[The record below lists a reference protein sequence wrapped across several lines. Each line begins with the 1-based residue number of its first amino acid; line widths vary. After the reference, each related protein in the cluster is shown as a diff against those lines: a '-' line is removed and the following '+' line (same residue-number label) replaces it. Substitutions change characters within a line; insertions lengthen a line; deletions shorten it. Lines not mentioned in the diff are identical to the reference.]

1 MHVFSKLHSKLK
13 HKKYFLFIGTGTAS
27 NPGSINDI
35 RNLETQELT
44 SLLKDASKAD
54 TAPTTAPESPTAVAE
69 SPTAVP
75 EGPRAVAES
84 STGSPITTQYHSQSQ
99 GQLQDKTHSS
109 MQQQKIE
116 SAPQTAQ
123 LAKPASPHVQ
133 IAQMPGTVVQPHF
146 TGEQLK
152 ELRDFAR
159 MYKMYQFIRKMEE
172 RLNDPD
178 CAPVCRKQCRNFCP
192 KKCCRGQ
199 KVNTSVVSHLMQTAD
214 KIKGTGN
221 KAVKQHTG
229 MEDNGG
235 ENEDSEEQE
244 EKKMDKE
251 TAGKKHIL
259 IRIVKN
265 NELDKPRAHIA
276 H

>member
-1 MHVFSKLHSKLK
+1 
-13 HKKYFLFIGTGTAS
+13 
-27 NPGSINDI
+27 
-35 RNLETQELT
+35 
-44 SLLKDASKAD
+44 
-54 TAPTTAPESPTAVAE
+54 
-69 SPTAVP
+69 
-75 EGPRAVAES
+75 
-84 STGSPITTQYHSQSQ
+84 
-99 GQLQDKTHSS
+99 
-109 MQQQKIE
+109 
-116 SAPQTAQ
+116 
-123 LAKPASPHVQ
+123 
-133 IAQMPGTVVQPHF
+133 MPGTVVQPHF

-229 MEDNGG
+229 MEDNGR